1 MSLCG
6 EASLRAVNGVVQVTS
21 GVYEGNIYRG
31 GFLLIGDGVDMVID
45 GFAERCVSGEK
56 LSLFFAFLSFD
67 AIPAGKVRAE
77 RELRIRC

>member
-6 EASLRAVNGVVQVTS
+6 KATLRAVNGVVQVTS

-31 GFLLIGDGVDMVID
+31 GFLLIGDGIDVVID
-45 GFAERCVSGEK
+45 GFAEHGVSGENQ
-56 LSLFFAFLSFD
+56 SLLFAFLRFN
-67 AIPAGKVRAE
+67 AMPAGKVRAK